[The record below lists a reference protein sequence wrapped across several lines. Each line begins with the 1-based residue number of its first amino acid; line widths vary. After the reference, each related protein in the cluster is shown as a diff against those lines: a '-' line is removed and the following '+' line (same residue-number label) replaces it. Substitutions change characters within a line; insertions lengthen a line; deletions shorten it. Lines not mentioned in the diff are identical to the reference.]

1 MPRLVCVMFVKCSEA
16 RVCKACLCG
25 QGQSWTCTMPLCC
38 RLFVFVTCAHALSSR
53 LCACKARRVLMG
65 VRSVGIWVGSSKDD
79 ARCKHAGLASP
90 YPPSTTSRLIAPTH
104 ARISHRVRLGLQS
117 DSSNAPKNA
126 SGKGIKLEIPS
137 SSGGVVAGGA
147 GWSSLCSLCV
157 CLLCA
162 CLRVLR
168 VYQCCPPHWTFAFQ
182 DVGVG
187 LRLQHAHTYVRV
199 LDTGGPSSSPV
210 FRSTPVTPPTSD
222 TSFLFDSQFHDGS
235 RSPKPPSLPASL
247 PCFGFGFAPHG

>member
-1 MPRLVCVMFVKCSEA
+1 
-16 RVCKACLCG
+16 
-25 QGQSWTCTMPLCC
+25 
-38 RLFVFVTCAHALSSR
+38 
-53 LCACKARRVLMG
+53 MG

-168 VYQCCPPHWTFAFQ
+168 VYQCCPPHWTSAFQ

-187 LRLQHAHTYVRV
+187 LRLRHAHTWLNASDSVYTPAKQSPAQRPPHIWALVGVCARALVTAYVRV

-210 FRSTPVTPPTSD
+210 FKSTPVTPPTSD